1 MSWIGRK
8 VVDARPL
15 PLRSIGLSGMIA
27 YAPEVVALAAM
38 PDILV
43 RLDLVFG

>member
-1 MSWIGRK
+1 M
-8 VVDARPL
+8 PEL
-15 PLRSIGLSGMIA
+15 PLRAIGLSGMIA
-27 YAPEVVALAAM
+27 YAPEEVVALAAM